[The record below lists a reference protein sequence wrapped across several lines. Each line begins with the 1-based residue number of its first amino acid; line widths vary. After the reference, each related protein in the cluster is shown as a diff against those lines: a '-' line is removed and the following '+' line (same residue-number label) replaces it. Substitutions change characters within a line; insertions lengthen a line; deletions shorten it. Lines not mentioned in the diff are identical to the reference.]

1 MTLWISDLWKIVTCR
16 RYRSTIS
23 AQHYAPT
30 LAGSVTVRAA
40 AATRDPKQRIVITG
54 IGICSV
60 HGNDPD
66 AFYSK

>member
-1 MTLWISDLWKIVTCR
+1 M
-16 RYRSTIS
+16 
-23 AQHYAPT
+23 
-30 LAGSVTVRAA
+30 RAA

-66 AFYSK
+66 AFYSKWVRMGRSATI